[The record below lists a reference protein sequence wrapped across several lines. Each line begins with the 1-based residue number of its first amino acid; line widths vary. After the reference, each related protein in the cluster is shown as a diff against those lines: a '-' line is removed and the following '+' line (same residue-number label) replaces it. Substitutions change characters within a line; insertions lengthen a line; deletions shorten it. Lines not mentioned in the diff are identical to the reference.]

1 LARHRSA
8 TPSDHT
14 REGGVQLAQGALSVD
29 ELAAANGLS
38 SDAALAAGSTVL
50 IPPVSGTAPTEAGD
64 SSGSGRCAWDCNSTV
79 HPHPTD
85 ETVTPER
92 VGQDGVRLENVE
104 GLVPGRW
111 QPPDA
116 ALLPLGFGDCD
127 RVGLAWVGR
136 HEAGREPALEHFG
149 CARPEDRSLGSSSQS
164 AG

>member
-1 LARHRSA
+1 LARHGSA

-14 REGGVQLAQGALSVD
+14 RGRGPAAQDALSVD

-38 SDAALAAGSTVL
+38 SDAALVGGSTVL

-64 SSGSGRCAWDCNSTV
+64 SSGSGQCMWDCNSTV

-85 ETVTPER
+85 ETITPER
-92 VGQDGVRLENVE
+92 LGQDGVRLELVE
-104 GLVPGRW
+104 RLVPGRL

-127 RVGLAWVGR
+127 RVGLDRVGR
-136 HEAGREPALEHFG
+136 LEAGRERA
-149 CARPEDRSLGSSSQS
+149 
-164 AG
+164 